1 MRPEINEEEPEIF
14 EKTGKTPVPKSDQ
27 KSAEEIQRKHSLAEA
42 NGLSEPISK
51 EITLPI
57 NLGFLQ
63 FYSFVLGLGV
73 FQTSMSFAGTT

>member
-1 MRPEINEEEPEIF
+1 MSVVSLIDPGHAVIIF
-14 EKTGKTPVPKSDQ
+14 PTAVME
-27 KSAEEIQRKHSLAEA
+27 
-42 NGLSEPISK
+42 NGFSEPISK